1 MEKEHTK
8 VPWLMSEEAAGIDV
22 DRALRDLLGDA
33 AIAQEVIPQLTTW
46 IGSYATD
53 AVGYERLRDRLV
65 HILRGN
71 GMFQAYW
78 AFMRALADAPVTV
91 EGVDV
96 AEDFHRHLVD
106 PRLRSVFALETGSA

>member
-1 MEKEHTK
+1 M
-8 VPWLMSEEAAGIDV
+8 
-22 DRALRDLLGDA
+22 
-33 AIAQEVIPQLTTW
+33 
-46 IGSYATD
+46 
-53 AVGYERLRDRLV
+53 RDRLV

-106 PRLRSVFALETGSA
+106 PRLRSVFATVSAGGRDRARQGARGAQRAEVCRESGADGVDLVHVGAQMLLGGGQ